1 MSVSGTSPATIACA
15 NPSATAVL
23 PTPASP
29 TRHGLFFVRRDSTCI
44 TRSISLPRPI
54 NAAKGFRAP

>member
-1 MSVSGTSPATIACA
+1 VSVSGTSPATMACA

-29 TRHGLFFVRRDSTCI
+29 YVLPLRRADTTGHASHT
-44 TRSISLPRPI
+44 SP
-54 NAAKGFRAP
+54 K